1 MDTDEDLPR
10 PRRWPLVVAL
20 LATSAWL
27 AMAVIGSL
35 QWNDIISIDAG
46 FGSGVLACAALTPPL
61 AVLWLVA
68 TRLRDRSGD
77 RAARAALLLRHAELT
92 DERLVRAGTALA
104 DLDSKLEALAAKL
117 DSLTNPVDAH
127 RQSIDAAAIAMTAAA
142 ASLNRASGE
151 TREATQAL
159 GNAAPDAITQANRLT
174 ALLAQSGGDVQ
185 RQLGET
191 ETLLAGLWTRIGE
204 IEAGARH
211 HTEASTARLDAIAA
225 AGARA
230 TEALGP
236 PVAML
241 TESADAALAR
251 TANAV
256 AATRDGVHAQAT
268 ALMGAVE
275 QATAIYTQAGGDAA
289 ARIEAHLAGLS
300 HAASALG
307 QQLEEQE
314 DRARTLVDAV
324 ERSFAI
330 LDAKLGNSVA
340 TSNAAMTAV
349 EDRMTGAR
357 EAIHRLGE
365 PIAATHA
372 ALSDVEAKV
381 ADVGAA
387 TATAVTSLGTAL
399 PDTLPHVEAL
409 TARLADLHAS
419 AQAFAAPIAAGTE
432 AIIAADTRFTET
444 RAALDAAALKLTAEL
459 DTARAHLAD
468 IEQLTGTAS
477 LAASSQLIEVFA
489 RVREVAAQTA
499 GTMRT
504 SLGAV
509 VEEAEDALHQAG
521 TSKAEAAFG
530 APVRASIAEIEA
542 ASARAADAAQLA
554 AERVTKRLVALTGTI
569 ATVEAR
575 INEADAHYDL
585 RLRDDI
591 AKRSAALLDS
601 LNGAAIDIAK
611 LLAIDV
617 PDTAWQAY
625 LKGDKGIFARRTV
638 RLIDGGTARA
648 IARHYE
654 HDPEFR
660 EQATRYIG
668 EFETLIQRVLPDR
681 EGKALAVTLLSS
693 DVGKLYVALAQAVE
707 RLR

>member
-1 MDTDEDLPR
+1 MPA
-10 PRRWPLVVAL
+10 RRHSP
-20 LATSAWL
+20 
-27 AMAVIGSL
+27 
-35 QWNDIISIDAG
+35 
-46 FGSGVLACAALTPPL
+46 
-61 AVLWLVA
+61 
-68 TRLRDRSGD
+68 
-77 RAARAALLLRHAELT
+77 
-92 DERLVRAGTALA
+92 
-104 DLDSKLEALAAKL
+104 
-117 DSLTNPVDAH
+117 
-127 RQSIDAAAIAMTAAA
+127 
-142 ASLNRASGE
+142 
-151 TREATQAL
+151 
-159 GNAAPDAITQANRLT
+159 
-174 ALLAQSGGDVQ
+174 
-185 RQLGET
+185 
-191 ETLLAGLWTRIGE
+191 
-204 IEAGARH
+204 
-211 HTEASTARLDAIAA
+211 
-225 AGARA
+225 
-230 TEALGP
+230 P
-236 PVAML
+236 PV
-241 TESADAALAR
+241 
-251 TANAV
+251 
-256 AATRDGVHAQAT
+256 
-268 ALMGAVE
+268 
-275 QATAIYTQAGGDAA
+275 
-289 ARIEAHLAGLS
+289 
-300 HAASALG
+300 
-307 QQLEEQE
+307 
-314 DRARTLVDAV
+314 
-324 ERSFAI
+324 
-330 LDAKLGNSVA
+330 
-340 TSNAAMTAV
+340 
-349 EDRMTGAR
+349 
-357 EAIHRLGE
+357 
-365 PIAATHA
+365 
-372 ALSDVEAKV
+372 
-381 ADVGAA
+381 
-387 TATAVTSLGTAL
+387 
-399 PDTLPHVEAL
+399 
-409 TARLADLHAS
+409 
-419 AQAFAAPIAAGTE
+419 AAGTE

-444 RAALDAAALKLTAEL
+444 RAALDTAALKLTAEL

-542 ASARAADAAQLA
+542 ASTRAADAAQLA